1 MATRESFTSNSGSW
15 KPEFKAGKEVDEV
28 HRDCLWSIRSRSTR
42 FISKS
47 EEKKMRTTAK
57 ILTLAFVLV
66 LLISAMGCQ
75 PSQAGPVTIH
85 VLTMEQAGPTVDEM
99 NAIVDEFNKANPT
112 IKVEIEYV
120 SYDALHDKI
129 TTAMAAKPP
138 AYDVFLVDDIWYAEF
153 AKAGYILDVT
163 DRITKDMRD
172 KIFPASWDITTVG
185 GKVFGMPW
193 LLDEKYF
200 YYNEKLLNDAGFT
213 APPKTWDEMVDQ
225 AKVIKQKGIVEY
237 PVVWSWGQYEAAICD
252 WVTLLY
258 GNGGRLVDDAGKP
271 VFNDAT
277 GVKTLNWMI
286 QTIKDGITNPAS
298 VSYVEED
305 VRNVFSQGK
314 AVFATNWV
322 YMYDLANFNKE
333 QSQVTGQVKMALM
346 PAFAGSGVQSATI
359 NGSMGF
365 SVAATSPNKDAAWKY
380 IEFLTSEDVQNRYS
394 AHLLPIWQTSFQGA
408 NLEKLKGY
416 TPANATTVPMFSE
429 QFPFAHVRPK
439 VAYYLEASKAL
450 QLALQEALT
459 GKKSAQQAL
468 DEAAA
473 KWVELAK

>member
-1 MATRESFTSNSGSW
+1 
-15 KPEFKAGKEVDEV
+15 
-28 HRDCLWSIRSRSTR
+28 
-42 FISKS
+42 
-47 EEKKMRTTAK
+47 MRTTAK

-66 LLISAMGCQ
+66 LLISAIGCQ